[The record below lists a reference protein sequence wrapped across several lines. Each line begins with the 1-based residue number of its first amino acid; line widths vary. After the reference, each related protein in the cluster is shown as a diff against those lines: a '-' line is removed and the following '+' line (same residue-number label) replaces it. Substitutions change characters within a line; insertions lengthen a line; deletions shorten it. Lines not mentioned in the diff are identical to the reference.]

1 GNYPIPTLTTMIPN
15 PPITV
20 SGQFNIT
27 MTLKES
33 QKEIGC
39 LNVKLCL
46 GRIKTQQRSKIDRG
60 LDVETPH
67 EPYKWHSFQDSQF
80 LWSLCNKTAVPVV
93 VTSLHIE
100 PDPIQFGHNISF
112 SGQIDVFEDVGTTK
126 TLEAHLKVMM
136 KLDTQWFDV
145 CVYKPEY
152 CNINDGNYPIPTL
165 TKMVPNPPITVSGR
179 FDITM
184 TLTESQKEI
193 GCLNVQLCLGQC

>member
-1 GNYPIPTLTTMIPN
+1 MKPVP
-15 PPITV
+15 V
-20 SGQFNIT
+20 SD
-27 MTLKES
+27 S
-33 QKEIGC
+33 
-39 LNVKLCL
+39 
-46 GRIKTQQRSKIDRG
+46 R
-60 LDVETPH
+60 
-67 EPYKWHSFQDSQF
+67 DSQF

-126 TLEAHLKVMM
+126 TLE
-136 KLDTQWFDV
+136 
-145 CVYKPEY
+145 
-152 CNINDGNYPIPTL
+152 GNYPIPTL

-193 GCLNVQLCLGQC
+193 GCLNVQLCLGSPAHLKVMMKLGTQWFDVCVYKPEYCNINDVCDWMKRVVSDKCPPHLEPLCQCPFKK

>member
-1 GNYPIPTLTTMIPN
+1 MMA
-15 PPITV
+15 V
-20 SGQFNIT
+20 FNNFVLCFTIVF
-27 MTLKES
+27 MD
-33 QKEIGC
+33 
-39 LNVKLCL
+39 LNLVY
-46 GRIKTQQRSKIDRG
+46 QMKINKG
-60 LDVETPH
+60 LDAETHH
-67 EPYKWHSFQDSQF
+67 EPKKWHSLKDSQF

-112 SGQIDVFEDVGTTK
+112 SGQIDVSEDVGTTT

-136 KLDTQWFDV
+136 KLGTQWFDV

-152 CNINDGNYPIPTL
+152 CNINDVCDWMKRVVSDKCPPHLEPLCQCPFKKGNYTIPTL

-184 TLTESQKEI
+184 TLKESQKEI

>member
-1 GNYPIPTLTTMIPN
+1 MDIMAVLYFC
-15 PPITV
+15 V
-20 SGQFNIT
+20 
-27 MTLKES
+27 
-33 QKEIGC
+33 
-39 LNVKLCL
+39 L
-46 GRIKTQQRSKIDRG
+46 GFLMMYVDADFVNLMEIDRG

-152 CNINDGNYPIPTL
+152 CNINDVCDTMKLVVSDKCPPFLKRFCQCPFKKGNYPIPTL

>member
-1 GNYPIPTLTTMIPN
+1 MMAVFKNFVLCFTIVFMD
-15 PPITV
+15 
-20 SGQFNIT
+20 FNLVYQ
-27 MTLKES
+27 M
-33 QKEIGC
+33 
-39 LNVKLCL
+39 
-46 GRIKTQQRSKIDRG
+46 KINKGFDA
-60 LDVETPH
+60 ETHH
-67 EPYKWHSFQDSQF
+67 EPKKWHSFQDSQF
-80 LWSLCNKTAVPVV
+80 LWSQCNKTAVPVV

-112 SGQIDVFEDVGTTK
+112 SGQIDVSEDVGTTT

-152 CNINDGNYPIPTL
+152 CNINDVCDWMKRVVSDECPPILKPLCQCPFKKGNYTIPTL

-184 TLTESQKEI
+184 TLKESQKEI

>member
-1 GNYPIPTLTTMIPN
+1 MKVIFNYLSILCKPVPVSDSRGNSMIN
-15 PPITV
+15 K
-20 SGQFNIT
+20 GF
-27 MTLKES
+27 
-33 QKEIGC
+33 
-39 LNVKLCL
+39 
-46 GRIKTQQRSKIDRG
+46 DA
-60 LDVETPH
+60 ETHH
-67 EPYKWHSFQDSQF
+67 EPKKWHSFQDSQF
-80 LWSLCNKTAVPVV
+80 LWSQCNKTAVPVV

-112 SGQIDVFEDVGTTK
+112 SGQIDVSEDVGTTT

-152 CNINDGNYPIPTL
+152 CNINDVCDWMKRVVSDECPPILKPLCQCPFKKGNYTIPTL

-184 TLTESQKEI
+184 TLKESQKEI